1 MLFDQTNGQQR
12 GGSTGVNVLLG
23 ALYFTIRL
31 LPFEEPHCL
40 SAVSEDQMNLL
51 KCPQSAQIRYFCHI
65 YLQDL
70 YCGSP
75 PCFEIATGSP
85 APFSLTSQLS
95 AYRINTSI
103 NESHEIIGHSI
114 EPTLCL
120 LKVVVHCLNLS
131 SVPVKINHQTFLK
144 L

>member
-1 MLFDQTNGQQR
+1 MSCWVLFISQFAFYRLKSPTAFPPFPRTRRTCSNAHSLRRSDIPIFLSYLSSGF
-12 GGSTGVNVLLG
+12 LLW
-23 ALYFTIRL
+23 
-31 LPFEEPHCL
+31 
-40 SAVSEDQMNLL
+40 S
-51 KCPQSAQIRYFCHI
+51 
-65 YLQDL
+65 
-70 YCGSP
+70 SP

-95 AYRINTSI
+95 AYRINSSI